1 MVVLSN
7 GYKLP
12 ETGDF
17 GDIWFPA
24 LEDNIKRVNTHN
36 HDGTNS
42 AKVPTTSLTGV
53 VQTILS
59 GDFAGSGGVFTATI
73 TVAGGAI
80 NIDNKTVVFRDPT
93 TKEVLY
99 LKYVKVS
106 TTQITVTINVA
117 QDVEVLLI

>member
-24 LEDNIKRVNTHN
+24 LEDNINRVNTHN
-36 HDGTNS
+36 HDGANS
-42 AKVPTTSLTGV
+42 AKIPATSLTGV

-59 GDFAGSGGVFTATI
+59 GAFSGSGGVFTATI
-73 TVAGGAI
+73 TLFGGAVSV
-80 NIDNKTVVFRDPT
+80 DNKTVVFRDPT

-106 TTQITVTINVA
+106 TTQITVTTNTV